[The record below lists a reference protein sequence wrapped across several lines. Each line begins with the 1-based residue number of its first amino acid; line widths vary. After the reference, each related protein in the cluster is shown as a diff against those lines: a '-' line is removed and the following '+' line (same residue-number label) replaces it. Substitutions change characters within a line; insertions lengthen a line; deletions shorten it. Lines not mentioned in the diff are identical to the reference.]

1 MTGAALRGK
10 FAADEEEKVDPR
22 RVAALPLLNLQLS
35 NGSMGLFTRKQK
47 PAAYTPQT
55 PPTTVTYA
63 SPPPPYLQQAPVVSP
78 PPAQYASQQFAAHGE
93 QVMSAGDY
101 NAVQRAINQDAVI
114 DQFSD
119 IISNIDEDRWNEN
132 DEDLSIVLSEGPD
145 YTPNTFQETT
155 RAIAPGSSRA
165 PRQTNQPR
173 TQKITIWSK
182 VSSYSNAT
190 LPIDLPPLRVY
201 IPTWPMICLAAQYS
215 ASAYRSPQSSHER
228 AAFVSADARLGTKAM
243 VMKSVPCDDKKT
255 LVFAIRGTST
265 LSLRDWNV
273 NLHTAPVSPAGFLDD
288 EGNLCHAGFLRVA
301 KAMIKPIAMRL
312 RTLLEENPSRSSC
325 SLLITGHSAGGAVAA
340 LLFSHMLS
348 STKSELSILTDC
360 FKRVHCVTFGA
371 PPVSLLP
378 LSKPTTRR
386 FHKSLFFSFM
396 NEGDPVV
403 RAEKAYIRSLVDLLS
418 SPLPVVLD
426 KRKAVTARKPF
437 SRFQQSMSNLDL
449 TLCKMDILNTQSIT
463 PDDPPRSK
471 QSRRNASQ
479 PNISFAP
486 PPQSSRASFPP
497 TWPVPTATL
506 SNAGRLVIM
515 RVPRQPSQST
525 RQCSRLQS
533 ATSNRWEKDNLSR
546 VTAHTGTDEQL
557 RQVVFGDPSMHAM
570 EVYLRRVD
578 MLALKA
584 VTARG

>member
-1 MTGAALRGK
+1 
-10 FAADEEEKVDPR
+10 
-22 RVAALPLLNLQLS
+22 
-35 NGSMGLFTRKQK
+35 
-47 PAAYTPQT
+47 
-55 PPTTVTYA
+55 
-63 SPPPPYLQQAPVVSP
+63 
-78 PPAQYASQQFAAHGE
+78 
-93 QVMSAGDY
+93 MSVEDRD
-101 NAVQRAINQDAVI
+101 AVQRIVNQDAVI

-119 IISNIDEDRWNEN
+119 IISNIDEDRWNE
-132 DEDLSIVLSEGPD
+132 DDDDLSIALSEESD
-145 YTPNTFQETT
+145 YTQNSHEETT
-155 RAIAPGSSRA
+155 RAIV
-165 PRQTNQPR
+165 PRRTKQPR

-190 LPIDLPPLRVY
+190 LPVNLPPLRVY

-215 ASAYRSPQSSHER
+215 ANAYSSPQASHER

-288 EGNLCHAGFLRVA
+288 GGNLCHAGFLRVA
-301 KAMIKPIAMRL
+301 KAMIQPIAMRL
-312 RTLLEENPSRSSC
+312 RMLLEENPSRSSC

-403 RAEKAYIRSLVDLLS
+403 RAEKAYVRSLVDLLS
-418 SPLPVVLD
+418 SPLPTVPQR
-426 KRKAVTARKPF
+426 RKPVTAKKP
-437 SRFQQSMSNLDL
+437 SYFQQSMSKLDL
-449 TLCKMDILNTQSIT
+449 TLAKMDVMNIQSIT
-463 PDDPPRSK
+463 PDDPPRRK
-471 QSRRNASQ
+471 PQRTNASQ
-479 PNISFAP
+479 SNISFAL
-486 PPQSSRASFPP
+486 PPQAPSSTFPP
-497 TWPVPTATL
+497 VWSVPTATL
-506 SNAGRLVIM
+506 SNAGRFVVM
-515 RVPRQPSQST
+515 RVPPQPSHST
-525 RQCSRLQS
+525 RQGSGPQR

-546 VTAHTGTDEQL
+546 VTAHTATDEQL
-557 RQVVFGDPSMHAM
+557 RQVIFGDPSMHAM
-570 EVYLRRVD
+570 EVYLRRVE